1 MTNPDVN
8 STTEDTPLV
17 VNAANGVLSN
27 DSDVDDSLLVDSFTV
42 DGDLTVY
49 SAGDTASIAGVGDL
63 TLNGDGSY
71 SFSPATNYN
80 GPVPVATY
88 TTNTG
93 VSDSLT
99 LSVNPTPV
107 NTAPSIT
114 AMTAVVSEEG
124 LASGNP
130 DTQGIPSDKTD
141 SHSDTGTMGISDV
154 DGDLLVVTLSEP
166 VAVLTSGGTPIVW
179 SGDGTSSLVGSAGSD
194 EIIRIEIDQSGN
206 YSVTLSGPLDHPVV
220 NQEDV
225 IEFDVN
231 VIVNDGLAPSIAP
244 LTIQIEDDA
253 PSGEGSISNIYVGV
267 DALAIQN
274 LQLGWTD
281 PVFHGGIGQVTET
294 NTDSDPFTDNLEW
307 GQPASGNGQ
316 SGYTLV
322 DNSLYT
328 GDTGSS
334 IPVGSSFK
342 LADFQHLNYPI
353 NLNSSILDE
362 VTMTVNMDV
371 VVNGVAVPISVNILV
386 DHNETDNAGGDPR
399 DIITLPS
406 QSISVHVNGQS
417 YDVQI
422 DGFRDADGNIVSVIL
437 TDENATNSFEI
448 MGSIIST
455 DSLPTVTGSV
465 GLAGGDGSV
474 DNVVWGDTGSDYGT
488 MSVDADGNYSFEV
501 FRDVKDGLQPGDS
514 ISETFSYS
522 LTDQDGDTATATLT
536 INIGGYLNVLG
547 SDGVDN
553 LSGTALNEYLVAD
566 DQNDSLDGA
575 EGNDVLSGGL
585 GNDLLTGGSGE
596 DTFLWKFGDAGVGA
610 TDTITDFT
618 QGNNGDILDFK
629 DLLESESTTNLSEF
643 LSFSWDDSDTTI
655 TIDVDG
661 SGDGVVEQSIVLQ
674 GVDITANNT
683 LTGTEIIDNLTLQGN
698 IITD

>member
-1 MTNPDVN
+1 
-8 STTEDTPLV
+8 
-17 VNAANGVLSN
+17 
-27 DSDVDDSLLVDSFTV
+27 
-42 DGDLTVY
+42 
-49 SAGDTASIAGVGDL
+49 
-63 TLNGDGSY
+63 
-71 SFSPATNYN
+71 SPAANYN

-99 LSVNPTPV
+99 LSVSPTPV

-124 LASGNP
+124 LAIGNP

-154 DGDLLVVTLSEP
+154 DGDVLVVTLSEP
-166 VAVLTSGGTPIVW
+166 VAVLTSGDTPIVW
-179 SGDGTSSLVGSAGSD
+179 SGDGTRSLVGSAGSD

-206 YSVTLSGPLDHPVV
+206 YTVTLSGPLDHPMA

-231 VIVNDGLAPSIAP
+231 VTVNDGAVPSIAP
-244 LTIQIEDDA
+244 LTIQIEDDS

-267 DALAIQN
+267 DTIAIQN
-274 LQLGWTD
+274 LQLGWMD
-281 PVFHGGIGQVTET
+281 PVFHGGSGQVSQT
-294 NTDSDPFTDNLEW
+294 NTDSDPFADNLGW
-307 GQPASGNGQ
+307 GRPVSGNGQ

-334 IPVGSSFK
+334 VPVGSSFK
-342 LADFQHLNYPI
+342 LADFQHLNYPVYT
-353 NLNSSILDE
+353 NSSILDK
-362 VTMTVNMDV
+362 VTLTVNMDV
-371 VVNGVAVPISVNILV
+371 VVNGEAVPISVNIFV
-386 DHNETDNAGGDPR
+386 DHNETDNTGGDSR

-406 QSISVHVNGQS
+406 QSVSVSVNGQS

-422 DGFRDADGNIVSVIL
+422 DGFKDADGNIVSVIL
-437 TDENATNSFEI
+437 TDEDATNSFEI

-465 GLAGGDGSV
+465 GMAGADGSV
-474 DNVVWGDTGSDYGT
+474 DDVIWGETDSDYGMMT
-488 MSVDADGNYSFEV
+488 VDTDGNYSFEV
-501 FRDVKDGLQPGDS
+501 FRDVKDGLQPGES
-514 ISETFSYS
+514 LSETFSYS
-522 LTDQDGDTATATLT
+522 VTDQDGDTATATLT

-547 SDGVDN
+547 SAGVDN
-553 LSGTALNEYLVAD
+553 LSGTALNEYLIAGEQD
-566 DQNDSLDGA
+566 DYLDGDG
-575 EGNDVLSGGL
+575 GNDVLSGGL
-585 GNDLLTGGSGE
+585 GNDLLTGGFGE
-596 DTFLWKFGDAGVGA
+596 DTFLWKFGDAGLGA
-610 TDTITDFT
+610 TDTIIDFT
-618 QGNNGDILDFK
+618 QGHNGDTLDFK

-643 LSFSWDDSDTTI
+643 LSFSWDDTDTTI

-661 SGDGVVEQSIVLQ
+661 AGDGVVEQSIVLQ